1 MLLRALNVAV
11 TMEDGWIVAV
21 GASGGD
27 GLENICSLMSALP
40 ADLGAI
46 VMIVLHRPWGE
57 PSQLQEV
64 LSRRSAMPIVIATQ
78 GDRLAPGTAYIG
90 EPSVHLTLLQRRFA
104 FLTGDP
110 DRIYGNR
117 TVDLLFQSVADCG
130 GSQTIG
136 VVLSG
141 SLDDG
146 SRGLAAIHNAGGNT
160 MVVRPPTK
168 SSNGMPTN
176 AIAYDGPVSVIGSEA
191 ELASAITRL
200 VTGDFECPI

>member
-1 MLLRALNVAV
+1 MGN
-11 TMEDGWIVAV
+11 GWIVAV
-21 GASGGD
+21 GASGGA
-27 GLENICSLMSALP
+27 GLDNICSLMSALP
-40 ADLGAI
+40 ADLDAI
-46 VMIVLHRPWGE
+46 VMIVLHRRWSE
-57 PSQLQEV
+57 PSQLREV
-64 LSRRSAMPIVIATQ
+64 LSRRSAMPVVIASQGERLTQ
-78 GDRLAPGTAYIG
+78 GTAYIG
-90 EPSVHLTLLQRRFA
+90 EPSVHLTLLKRRFA

-110 DRIYGNR
+110 DRLYGNR

-146 SRGLAAIHNAGGNT
+146 SRGLAAIHKVGGTT

-168 SSNGMPTN
+168 SPNSMPTN